1 VIGAMSATV
10 VALQRFP
17 VKSMGGEPLP
27 EVEIAG
33 NGLVGDREW
42 AVYAADG
49 KLASGKHS
57 RRFRRMDLVFGLT
70 ARRDGPATLVRLPDG
85 AEVVA
90 GHADSFDLL
99 STHFGAPVTV
109 RRETDVMHQDGAAL
123 SIVGTAT
130 LSELG
135 RHEGA
140 GHPVDPRHLRAN
152 IVVGTEVPY
161 DEEAWIGREVTVG
174 GARVRVTEAIQR
186 CRMAGIAQ
194 VGLAARP
201 DMLRAVQVHHDLMAG
216 VYATVLRPGLVQ
228 LGDEVRLG

>member
-1 VIGAMSATV
+1 VTLAVGASV
-10 VALQRFP
+10 VALHRFP
-17 VKSMGGEPLP
+17 VKSMGGEALR
-27 EVEIAG
+27 EVEIG
-33 NGLVGDREW
+33 DNGLVGDREW

-57 RRFRRMDLVFGLT
+57 RRFRRMDPVFELT
-70 ARRDGPATLVRLPDG
+70 ARQDGPTTRVMLPD
-85 AEVVA
+85 ATEVLA
-90 GHADSFDLL
+90 GQGVSLDQL
-99 STHFGAPVTV
+99 SEHFGEPVTV
-109 RRETDVMHQDGAAL
+109 RRETDVMHQDGAPL

-152 IVVGTEVPY
+152 IVVETEVPY
-161 DEEAWIGREVTVG
+161 AEEAWIGREVTVG

-186 CRMAGIAQ
+186 CRMVGIAQ

-201 DMLRAVQVHHDLMAG
+201 GMLQAVQEHHGLMAG
-216 VYATVLRPGLVQ
+216 VYATVLRPGRVE
-228 LGDEVRLG
+228 LGDEVSVG